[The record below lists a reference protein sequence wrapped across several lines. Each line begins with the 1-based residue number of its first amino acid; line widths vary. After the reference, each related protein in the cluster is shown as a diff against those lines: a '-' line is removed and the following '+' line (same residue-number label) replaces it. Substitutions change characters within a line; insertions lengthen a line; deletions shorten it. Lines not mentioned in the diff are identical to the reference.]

1 MLPMDH
7 QKRIS
12 KWMGV
17 RRPTDLASVDC
28 PLARVSE
35 RGSGSRAK
43 PTPRFWLVLGLLIL
57 ALINCRAASLPLQ
70 LAPTLQALPT
80 ALENLSATQT
90 ALQTASASTPIAPTP
105 SPSVVVAT
113 PPLVG
118 EATGTPFTVRV
129 HPDGGLFVGDRVSF
143 EVIAPNGMDLSQAKV
158 SVALE
163 GEEPFAE
170 AKFEE
175 YGIAR
180 RTQATLLWVWDTRG
194 LPAGQYRLVF
204 SLEPGGE
211 RWVESFTLQ
220 SAAALPP
227 ESDQVVWAQERSQ
240 CCVIYYMTHTAAER
254 DLTDLLER
262 VDRQAQAVEQKLAFQ
277 SPEPIIVI
285 FLPRLL
291 GHGGFA
297 NNQIHV
303 SYLDR
308 NYTGGLPD
316 MVIHHEL
323 VHRLDAAL
331 EADYAPS
338 LLVEGIAVYLTGG
351 HFKPEPLMPRAAAL
365 LETWGEPQQP
375 GLDWYLSL
383 ETLANDFYRSQHE
396 IGYLQAGAL
405 VEFMIET
412 WGWEAFA
419 DFYGDIPERSTPSQ
433 ALDEALRLHFGFGL
447 ADLEARFIAAL
458 RRQPYDAALL
468 ADVRLTVQ
476 HYDTVRRYQQALDPS
491 AYFMTVWLPDSERM
505 RQEGIVADY
514 LRHPETPLHVVL
526 ELMLANAGE
535 ALVEGRYP
543 QVEQHLFAVNAVLDA
558 LEQGWDNPLDASL
571 LAADFAAAAQALQRD
586 ARTFGVLPGAEVK
599 VQRLWIEGDQGR
611 ALISLDGAR
620 LVEARL
626 TRNAQGTWR
635 VLERGSE

>member
-1 MLPMDH
+1 MDR
-7 QKRIS
+7 QNRIS
-12 KWMGV
+12 KWLEE
-17 RRPTDLASVDC
+17 RRPTDLASVDRL
-28 PLARVSE
+28 PARIPE
-35 RGSGSRAK
+35 RGSGSRAE

-57 ALINCRAASLPLQ
+57 ALINCRAISLPFQ
-70 LAPTLQALPT
+70 LAPTLQVLPT

-90 ALQTASASTPIAPTP
+90 ALHAAPGAAQIAPTP
-105 SPSVVVAT
+105 SSSLAVAT
-113 PPLVG
+113 PSLLG
-118 EATGTPFTVRV
+118 ETTRTPFTVRV
-129 HPDGGLFVGDRVSF
+129 HPDGGLFVGDQVSF
-143 EVIAPNGMDLSQAKV
+143 EVIAPSGVDLSQAKV

-163 GEEPFAE
+163 GEPPFAE
-170 AKFEE
+170 AQFEQ
-175 YGIAR
+175 YGIVR
-180 RTQATLLWVWDTRG
+180 RPQATLLWVWDTRG
-194 LPAGQYRLVF
+194 LSAGQYRLVF

-211 RWVESFTLQ
+211 RWAESFTLQ
-220 SAAALPP
+220 PAAALPP
-227 ESDQVVWAQERSQ
+227 GSDQVAWAQERSQ
-240 CCVIYYMTHTAAER
+240 CCVIYYMTHTAAAR
-254 DLTDLLER
+254 DMADLLER
-262 VDRQAQAVEQKLAFQ
+262 IDRQAQAVGQKLAFN
-277 SPEPIIVI
+277 PPDPVAIT

-297 NNQIHV
+297 NDQIHV

-308 NYTGGLPD
+308 NYAGGVPD

-323 VHRLDAAL
+323 VHIFDAAL
-331 EADYAPS
+331 EAEYAPS
-338 LLVEGIAVYLTGG
+338 LLVEGLAVYLSGG

-365 LETWGEPQQP
+365 LESWGEPQQP
-375 GLDWYLSL
+375 GLGWYLSL
-383 ETLANDFYRSQHE
+383 EALANDFYHSQHE
-396 IGYLQAGAL
+396 IGYLEAGAL
-405 VEFMIET
+405 VEFMVET

-433 ALDEALRLHFGFGL
+433 ALDEALRLHFGFDL
-447 ADLEARFIAAL
+447 AELEARFIAAL

-543 QVEQHLFAVNAVLDA
+543 QVEQHLFAANAVLDA

-571 LAADFAAAAQALQRD
+571 LAADFAAAAQALQRG
-586 ARTFGVLPGAEVK
+586 AGKFGASPGQGIK
-599 VQRLWIEGDQGR
+599 IQRLWIEGDQGR

-635 VLERGSE
+635 LLERGSE